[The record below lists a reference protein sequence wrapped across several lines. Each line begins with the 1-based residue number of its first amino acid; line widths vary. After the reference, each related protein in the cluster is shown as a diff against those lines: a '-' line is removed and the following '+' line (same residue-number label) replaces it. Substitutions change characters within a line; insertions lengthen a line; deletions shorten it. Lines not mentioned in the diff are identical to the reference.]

1 MTERLKR
8 RIGEYI
14 DRRMAVGER
23 ITTRFE
29 GQGPI
34 VSDRK
39 KLGHE
44 STAPRNDSKG
54 STAPRN
60 DSNGRTAPRNDS
72 RGGSTAPARMEG
84 KGTLVMN
91 HQMKFG

>member
-14 DRRMAVGER
+14 DRRMEVSEK

-29 GQGPI
+29 DQGAI

-39 KLGHE
+39 NIM
-44 STAPRNDSKG
+44 A
-54 STAPRN
+54 
-60 DSNGRTAPRNDS
+60 
-72 RGGSTAPARMEG
+72 
-84 KGTLVMN
+84 
-91 HQMKFG
+91 

>member
-14 DRRMAVGER
+14 DRRMEVSEK

-29 GQGPI
+29 GQGAI

-39 KLGHE
+39 KLWHE

-72 RGGSTAPARMEG
+72 RGSTAPARMEG

-91 HQMKFG
+91 HRMKIC